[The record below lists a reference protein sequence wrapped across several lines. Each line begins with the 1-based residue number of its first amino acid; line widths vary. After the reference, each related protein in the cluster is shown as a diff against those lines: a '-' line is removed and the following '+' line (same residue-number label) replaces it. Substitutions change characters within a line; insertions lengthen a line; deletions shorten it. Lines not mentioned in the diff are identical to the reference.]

1 MPKHARCSKA
11 HATAGE
17 IDDLAR
23 AWGPGCGQES
33 RPPSGRML
41 VFGLLSKA
49 ARRGT
54 TWHGSRAGQGPV
66 MDLEEQAI
74 TAMLGRLSA
83 DDLAVLHQDILRQ
96 LAETETL
103 NMDAAIPL
111 YGLLASL
118 QGTKPDPGLRITG
131 DLATS
136 WLQI

>member
-1 MPKHARCSKA
+1 MG
-11 HATAGE
+11 AGGGRN
-17 IDDLAR
+17 LAR
-23 AWGPGCGQES
+23 RQAAV
-33 RPPSGRML
+33 L
-41 VFGLLSKA
+41 VFDRLLSKA

-54 TWHGSRAGQGPV
+54 QHGMGHGAGQGPV

-111 YGLLASL
+111 YGLLARLAGHKTRPS
-118 QGTKPDPGLRITG
+118 GLRITG